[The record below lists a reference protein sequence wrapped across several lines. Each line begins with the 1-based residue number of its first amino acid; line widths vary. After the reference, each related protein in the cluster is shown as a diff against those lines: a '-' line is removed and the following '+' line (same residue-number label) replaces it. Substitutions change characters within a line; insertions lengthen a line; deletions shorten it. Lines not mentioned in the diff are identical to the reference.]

1 MSQIKVTQTKSIIGR
16 RDEHRRTIRALGLK
30 RINHTVIHDD
40 NPVIRG
46 MVHKVRYMVE
56 VEEVKGSKK

>member
-1 MSQIKVTQTKSIIGR
+1 MNQIRVTQTKSIIGR
-16 RDEHRRTIRALGLK
+16 REDHRRTIRALGLK
-30 RINHTVIHDD
+30 RINHTVIHED

-56 VEEVKGSKK
+56 VEEVKN

>member
-16 RDEHRRTIRALGLK
+16 REDHRRTIRALGLK

-40 NPVIRG
+40 NPVIQG
-46 MVHKVRYMVE
+46 MIHKVRYMVE
-56 VEEVKGSKK
+56 VEELTK